1 MKKQNKRR
9 INLDAILEIIKK
21 YKTPLN
27 RGNQTSKEYLRS
39 LFDNYIYD
47 LKSALPYNLNRLYG
61 EIMSNKIESKIQIIK
76 NLCDEI
82 IEIFELYEEGQQSK
96 AAMVS
101 FDSFNRIKPYLM
113 MKYTGAW
120 QKEWFYRIRIY
131 DERKPFSLER
141 KELFHVPL
149 SKKELCATER
159 YSMPGYPC
167 LYLATQ
173 PELCWYECKKPKVFA
188 ISKFDIPQEIENTMC
203 LVDFSEKMIPLAHS
217 FFCWRYN
224 EKEEK
229 EIEKIENYLCKFLII
244 YPLRAACSL
253 IASYDSHVSFKE
265 EYIIPQLL
273 LQWINS
279 DTDFDGVK
287 YETVSEYN
295 ESHCYG
301 GANVVFVSKGFDKD
315 GYARNL
321 KNKIKVATPKII
333 DIDNLNLPD
342 WMISGKT
349 EEQCIFGWG
358 MEKGP
363 EDYEL
368 I

>member
-27 RGNQTSKEYLRS
+27 RGNQTSKEYLRG

-131 DERKPFSLER
+131 DEKKPFSLER

-149 SKKELCATER
+149 SKKGLCATER

-173 PELCWYECKKPKVFA
+173 PELCWYECKKTKVFA

-203 LVDFSEKMIPLAHS
+203 LVDF
-217 FFCWRYN
+217 
-224 EKEEK
+224 
-229 EIEKIENYLCKFLII
+229 
-244 YPLRAACSL
+244 
-253 IASYDSHVSFKE
+253 
-265 EYIIPQLL
+265 
-273 LQWINS
+273 
-279 DTDFDGVK
+279 
-287 YETVSEYN
+287 
-295 ESHCYG
+295 
-301 GANVVFVSKGFDKD
+301 
-315 GYARNL
+315 
-321 KNKIKVATPKII
+321 
-333 DIDNLNLPD
+333 
-342 WMISGKT
+342 
-349 EEQCIFGWG
+349 
-358 MEKGP
+358 
-363 EDYEL
+363 
-368 I
+368 